1 MAPPCNSPHCNRPR
15 RRVEVVQG
23 SQELLQRRRGQVRL
37 VERHLVEEVVGNVG
51 GSDLVVEV
59 IEYAVVAVNGGQRAC
74 TSKN

>member
-1 MAPPCNSPHCNRPR
+1 
-15 RRVEVVQG
+15 
-23 SQELLQRRRGQVRL
+23 
-37 VERHLVEEVVGNVG
+37 VEEVVGNVG